1 MWETGDESEPLA
13 TFEIVKDS
21 FADGYGEWGIKT
33 SNPSCFYGLIKD
45 KNGYEYSMD
54 SDNFHTITGLV
65 FPDYDYDYY
74 EITSIGG
81 PLLGGGEGNSLTDV
95 TLPSYLEYLGEDT
108 FKGSG
113 KLQTIIIPPYVETI
127 GNNCFK
133 GCNSL
138 TAFCCDALTPPVLN
152 GCDIFENFNTI
163 PNLKIYV
170 GFVEDY

>member
-1 MWETGDESEPLA
+1 MISYTAEYKVPFIGGDQKRNLTMWETDDDSEPMV
-13 TFEIVKDS
+13 TFEIVKDVFS
-21 FADGYGEWGIKT
+21 NGYGEWHIKT
-33 SNPSCFYGLIKD
+33 SDPSCFYGLIRD
-45 KNGYEYSMD
+45 INGYEYSMD
-54 SDNFHTITGLV
+54 SGNFHAITGLI
-65 FPDYDYDYY
+65 FPDYDYNGNY
-74 EITSIGG
+74 ITSIGG

-113 KLQTIIIPPYVETI
+113 NLQTIIVPPYVETI

-152 GCDIFENFNTI
+152 G
-163 PNLKIYV
+163 
-170 GFVEDY
+170 